1 MKLWLNDALVDA
13 SAAALST
20 QDRGFTLGDGL
31 FETMKV
37 HNGRVLRL
45 DGHLARLE
53 EGARLLRLPLPWT
66 RDALATAIGAV
77 LDANGLPDAV
87 ARLTVSRGT
96 GPRGILPPPE
106 PHPTLVISAAP
117 LPAPLPPARLCL
129 ARTTRRNEHSPLARI
144 KSLNYLDNII
154 ARQEA
159 AERGYDD
166 ALLLNTQGRIAEG
179 TYANLF
185 AIIDGHLVTPPVSDG
200 ALPGILRREILAA
213 GGRELS
219 LTVETL
225 ARAEEAF
232 LTSSLGIR
240 SILSIADRPLP
251 SRALADR
258 LREAVA

>member
-1 MKLWLNDALVDA
+1 MKIWLNGSVVQ
-13 SAAALST
+13 AAVTGISP

-37 HNGRVLRL
+37 VQGHIMRL
-45 DGHLARLE
+45 EGHLARLE
-53 EGARLLRLPLPWT
+53 EGARVLRMPLPWS
-66 RDALATAIGAV
+66 RDALEAAIRAV
-77 LDANGLPDAV
+77 IEANALTDAV
-87 ARLTVSRGT
+87 ARLTVTRGT
-96 GPRGILPPPE
+96 GPRGILPPTD
-106 PHPTLVISAAP
+106 PHLTLLVSAAP
-117 LPAPLPPARLCL
+117 QPGPLPPARLCV
-129 ARTTRRNEHSPLARI
+129 AQTTRRNEHSPLARI

-166 ALLLNTQGRIAEG
+166 ALLLNTQGQIAEG

-200 ALPGILRREILAA
+200 ALPGILRRDVLAA
-213 GGRELS
+213 GGREMT
-219 LTVETL
+219 LTPEAL

-240 SILSIADRPLP
+240 SLQSIEDRPLP
-251 SRALADR
+251 SCTMAERLKEALR
-258 LREAVA
+258 

>member
-1 MKLWLNDALVDA
+1 MKLWLNDGLVEA
-13 SAAALST
+13 TTAAIST

-37 HNGRVLRL
+37 KHGRVLRL
-45 DGHLARLE
+45 EGHLARLE
-53 EGARLLRLPLPWT
+53 EGARLLRLPLPWA
-66 RDALATAIGAV
+66 REAFAAAIGAV

-87 ARLTVSRGT
+87 ARLTVTRGA

-117 LPAPLPPARLCL
+117 LPAPAPPARLCV
-129 ARTTRRNEHSPLARI
+129 AQTTRRNEHSPLAQI

-159 AERGYDD
+159 AARGYDD
-166 ALLLNTQGRIAEG
+166 ALLLNTQGRVAEG

-185 AIIDGHLVTPPVSDG
+185 AIINGHLVTPPVSDG
-200 ALPGILRREILAA
+200 ALPGILRREVLAA
-213 GGRELS
+213 GGREMP
-219 LTVETL
+219 LTVEAL
-225 ARAEEAF
+225 AQAEEAF

-251 SRALADR
+251 SCALAER
-258 LREAVA
+258 LREVVA